1 LSNVQKI
8 LDQFGKQVTKLAKK
22 NVHDRKIGS
31 SGDLR
36 KSIKYEVDDEVLSIS
51 MEDYG
56 VLRDAGQLG
65 SKRKILKGWN
75 KSIFLPRGKGFT
87 TKAPPTKAI
96 QKWIRTKP
104 IRSDIKLKSLAFLIS
119 RKIKREGIVPGLFL
133 SDAWNKEFKDLPDE
147 ILEGFSLDIDDM
159 L

>member
-1 LSNVQKI
+1 LNNVDKI

-36 KSIKYEVDDEVLSIS
+36 RSIKYEVDDEVLSIS

-87 TKAPPTKAI
+87 SKPPKI
-96 QKWIRTKP
+96 GPLIKWVRTKSGLP
-104 IRSDIKLKSLAFLIS
+104 KGMNPWAVRE
-119 RKIKREGIVPGLFL
+119 KIWREGIVPGLFL

-147 ILEGFSLDIDDM
+147 ILEGFSLDLDEM